1 MALDQIFLNE
11 KLYDYLLSVS
21 MREPDVLRRLREE
34 TKGLKMSFWQIPAI
48 QGQFMMVL
56 VRLMGA
62 KRVLEIGTFTGY
74 SSTSM
79 ALAMP
84 ADGRILAIDISD
96 EYTRIARKYWQEA
109 GVASKIELR
118 LGPGIEQMDALI
130 EAGRAEHFDL
140 CFIDADKVNYQHYYE
155 RALKLVRKGGLILI
169 DNTLFSGRVVGQN
182 LEGLAQW
189 QLDWT
194 EDVKRFNA
202 ALLHD
207 KRVTISMI
215 PVGDG
220 MTLAIKE

>member
-1 MALDQIFLNE
+1 MAHDQIFLNE
-11 KLYDYLLSVS
+11 KIYDYLLSVS
-21 MREPDVLRRLREE
+21 MREPDVLRRLRAE

-62 KRVLEIGTFTGY
+62 RRVLEVGTFTGY

-79 ALAMP
+79 ALALP
-84 ADGRILAIDISD
+84 ADGRIVAIDISD

-109 GVASKIELR
+109 GVAAKIELR

-130 EAGRAEHFDL
+130 EAGGAPFDL

-155 RALKLVRKGGLILI
+155 RALRLVRKGGLILI

-182 LEGLAQW
+182 LAGLAQW

-202 ALLHD
+202 ALLND
-207 KRVTISMI
+207 RRVAISMI

-220 MTLAIKE
+220 MTLAIRE